1 MKTIEIVWSTED
13 VQEVRPDLD
22 ENQAYEVL
30 IMANKEH
37 DANVGINW
45 EVLESWAD
53 YLYPEPD
60 EEDED
65 DEKIFSL

>member
-22 ENQAYEVL
+22 AGQAFEVL
-30 IMANKEH
+30 MLAKRQH
-37 DANVGINW
+37 DASVGINW
-45 EVLESWAD
+45 EVLEEWAD
-53 YLYPEPD
+53 YLFPYEG

-65 DEKIFSL
+65 DEEVEE

>member
-1 MKTIEIVWSTED
+1 MRSIEIVWSTED

-22 ENQAYEVL
+22 ESQAYEVL
-30 IMANKEH
+30 IAAKQKH

-45 EVLESWAD
+45 EVLEFWAD

-60 EEDED
+60 SEEDED
-65 DEKIFSL
+65 EE

>member
-22 ENQAYEVL
+22 AGQAFEVL
-30 IMANKEH
+30 MLAKRQH
-37 DANVGINW
+37 DASVGINW
-45 EVLESWAD
+45 EVLEEWAD
-53 YLYPEPD
+53 YLFPYEG

-65 DEKIFSL
+65 DEDDEE